1 MLPNAIRRAGRNER
15 AFPYLLAVAYPVIIL
30 PPRTFRRVPEEVS
43 ASNVMVDADLSAALT
58 AEELFRPIRAGT
70 TH

>member
-1 MLPNAIRRAGRNER
+1 MLPNAIGRAGRNER

-30 PPRTFRRVPEEVS
+30 PPRTFLRVPEVS